1 MTASL
6 SHAHGPG
13 KGGISW
19 WTKALPGPDV
29 PARAASPSAAAVWL
43 VGGLV
48 LAAFLVNLYVV
59 PNRFIVASLYVVP
72 VVIAAQRLRA
82 DVVAMVSAFSVIL
95 YTMDA
100 LVERPPGLMI
110 PLEILALVVIAFFA
124 VSLARQSEQTRAALE
139 ERARL
144 YTEAQEAIRARDDFL
159 SVAGHELRT
168 PVNAVKLL
176 TGGLLRKAQSAGG
189 ADGLAGGLERLSGS
203 VDRLSRLTDQV
214 LDVSQIA
221 AGKLVLN
228 REEFDLAELVREV
241 AARFQDGLLAAGS
254 EVEMRLDPA
263 PGVWDRARLDQVVT
277 NLLANALKYGGG
289 KPIRLATASRNGAAL
304 LAVRDH
310 GIGIAPEERARIFE
324 RFERAASARPYRGLG
339 IGLWIVRRIVD
350 AHRGSIEVKSEPG
363 KGAEFRVTLPLA

>member
-1 MTASL
+1 MA
-6 SHAHGPG
+6 
-13 KGGISW
+13 SW
-19 WTKALPGPDV
+19 WTRALQGPAV
-29 PARAASPSAAAVWL
+29 PARATSSPVAALFL
-43 VGGLV
+43 VGGLI
-48 LAAFLVNLYVV
+48 LAAFLINLYVV
-59 PNRFIVASLYVVP
+59 PDRFIVASLYAVP

-110 PLEILALVVIAFFA
+110 PLEVLALVVIAFFA
-124 VSLARQSEQTRAALE
+124 VSLARQTEQTREALE

-144 YTEAQEAIRARDDFL
+144 YAEAQESIRARDDFL

-168 PVNAVKLL
+168 PVNAVSLL
-176 TGGLLRKAQSAGG
+176 TGGLLRKARSAGG
-189 ADGLAGGLERLSGS
+189 TDGLAGGIERLSGA

-241 AARFQDGLLAAGS
+241 AARFQDGLLASGC
-254 EVEMRLDPA
+254 EVEMRLDPVR
-263 PGVWDRARLDQVVT
+263 GVWDRARLDQVVT
-277 NLLANALKYGGG
+277 NLLANAVKYGGG
-289 KPIRLATASRNGAAL
+289 KPIRLLAANGNGTAILS
-304 LAVRDH
+304 VRDH

-350 AHRGSIEVKSEPG
+350 AHRGSIEVESEPG
-363 KGAEFRVTLPLA
+363 KGAEFRVTLPLG